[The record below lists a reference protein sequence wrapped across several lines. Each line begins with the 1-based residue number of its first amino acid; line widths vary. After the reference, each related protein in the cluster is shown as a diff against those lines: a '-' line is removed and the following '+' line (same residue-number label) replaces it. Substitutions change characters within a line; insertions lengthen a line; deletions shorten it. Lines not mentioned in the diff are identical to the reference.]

1 MYPLT
6 LYYLSSLQSTDM
18 KKILLLVSAIIFL
31 FNVTTVAQPNIGC
44 NDRAIRLQS
53 EQIKQGLK
61 AQGMTVYRDAMIGM
75 ESQQPYPIAVQL
87 EKGKMYQ
94 MLYIGNNTAAKLN
107 FELFDEKDNKL
118 DSKTLSDPAQTNYL
132 LYSFVPEKTDIYLV
146 VLTQK
151 IKKGSVCGSFSI
163 MEKPNDTEKK

>member
-1 MYPLT
+1 
-6 LYYLSSLQSTDM
+6 M
-18 KKILLLVSAIIFL
+18 KKTLFLLGIVAL
-31 FNVTTVAQPNIGC
+31 FNTNTFAQPSLGC
-44 NDRAIRLQS
+44 NDRAIRVQA

-61 AQGMTVYRDAMIGM
+61 EQGMTVYRDAMIGM

-94 MLYIGNNTAAKLN
+94 MLYVGNNSSARLD

-151 IKKGSVCGSFSI
+151 IKRGSVCGSFSI
-163 MEKPNDTEKK
+163 MEKANETDKK